1 MRLRGRVALL
11 AIVTAGASCARPQQP
26 SSAGRARA
34 ATVLAQ
40 RASRLAQALQ
50 QPVADSAKDEP
61 LARWLLPA
69 TLAEVS
75 GLALDRA
82 ERLFAH
88 DDERGHVFEIDY
100 RRGLLVKEFL
110 VGPRGLLADFE
121 GLTIVGDVFYLF
133 TSDGRIF
140 TFREGG
146 AGDRVA
152 YTVHDTRLGR
162 ECEFEGITYDAAIH
176 ALVMACKHVATR
188 SLRNHVVIYR
198 WKLGRGHGDRLSRIA
213 IPEAQVIGANDW
225 KKFEPSDITVD
236 PATGN
241 YLLISAR
248 QRGLAEITP
257 KGAVVRAGPLPEERK
272 NAEGVAITRDSLLL
286 ISAEAAAG
294 SASLSLY
301 RRH

>member
-1 MRLRGRVALL
+1 MWSRSRVALL
-11 AIVTAGASCARPQQP
+11 ALLTAGTACVRAQEP

-34 ATVLAQ
+34 ATLLVQ
-40 RASRLAQALQ
+40 RASRLEQALQ
-50 QPVADSAKDEP
+50 QPVADSAADLP
-61 LARWLLPA
+61 LARWLLPSN
-69 TLAEVS
+69 LAEVS

-82 ERLFAH
+82 DRLFAH
-88 DDERGHVFEIDY
+88 DDENGHVFEIDY

-121 GLTIVGDVFYLF
+121 GLTIVGGVFYMF

-146 AGDRVA
+146 PGARVSYA
-152 YTVHDTRLGR
+152 VHDTHLGR
-162 ECEFEGITYDAAIH
+162 ECEFEGITYDATIRS
-176 ALVMACKHVATR
+176 LVMACKHVGIKH
-188 SLRNHVVIYR
+188 LHNHLVIYR
-198 WKLGRGHGDRLSRIA
+198 WKLERGQGDRLSRIA

-241 YLLISAR
+241 YVIIASR
-248 QRGLAEITP
+248 QKGLVELTP
-257 KGAVVRAGPLPEERK
+257 AGAVVRSEPLPEGPLM
-272 NAEGVAITRDSLLL
+272 AEGVAITRDRLLI
-286 ISAEAAAG
+286 ISAEATAG

-301 RRH
+301 RRR

>member
-1 MRLRGRVALL
+1 MRSWSRVALL
-11 AIVTAGASCARPQQP
+11 ALLTAGTACVRAQEP
-26 SSAGRARA
+26 SSAGHARA
-34 ATVLAQ
+34 ATLLAQ
-40 RASRLAQALQ
+40 RASRLEQVLQ
-50 QPVADSAKDEP
+50 QPVADSAADLL
-61 LARWLLPA
+61 LARWLLPP
-69 TLAEVS
+69 TLAEIS

-88 DDERGHVFEIDY
+88 DDEKGHVFEIDY

-121 GLTIVGDVFYLF
+121 GLTIVGDVFYMF

-146 AGDRVA
+146 AGARVSYA
-152 YTVHDTRLGR
+152 VHDTRLSR
-162 ECEFEGITYDAAIH
+162 ECEFEGITYDATIH
-176 ALVMACKHVATR
+176 SLVMACKHVATKG
-188 SLRNHVVIYR
+188 LRNHVVIYR
-198 WKLGRGHGDRLSRIA
+198 WKLERGHGDRLSRIA

-241 YLLISAR
+241 YVLISAR

-272 NAEGVAITRDSLLL
+272 RAEGVAITRGGLLL
-286 ISAEAAAG
+286 ISAEAGAG

-301 RRH
+301 RRR